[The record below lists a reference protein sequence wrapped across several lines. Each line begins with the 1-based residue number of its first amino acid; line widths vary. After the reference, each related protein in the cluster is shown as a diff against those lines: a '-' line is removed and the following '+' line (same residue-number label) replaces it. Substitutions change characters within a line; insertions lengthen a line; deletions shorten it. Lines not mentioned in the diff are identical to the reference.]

1 MAEIELIKWAVFA
14 VFGGFTWFLKRT
26 LDMAETRIKTLET
39 ELALVKNDYLHKNDF
54 REFKTELRSMFEEI
68 RTDIRELTHKQ
79 Q

>member
-1 MAEIELIKWAVFA
+1 MAEIEILKWVVFA

-26 LDMAETRIKTLET
+26 LDSAEARIKSLEMD
-39 ELALVKNDYLHKNDF
+39 LALVKNDYLHKNDF
-54 REFKTELRSMFEEI
+54 REFKIELRAMFEEI